1 MEFSNHDELGQIEAA
16 LRSERPRLG
25 EDVESAI
32 CGRVGGARSGGGRR
46 AGFAVVLTVGT
57 LFGMSAFG
65 GVGYANLGFFGF
77 NPFDPYHNS
86 YHPPFKDQYGK
97 PGKGPKH
104 HQYGNNGNDGNGYQ
118 NH

>member
-1 MEFSNHDELGQIEAA
+1 MEFSNHDELGPVEAA
-16 LRSERPRLG
+16 LRFERPRLG

-32 CGRVGGARSGGGRR
+32 CGRIGGTRSGSGRR

-57 LFGMSAFG
+57 LVSMSAFG

-77 NPFDPYHNS
+77 NPFHPS
-86 YHPPFKDQYGK
+86 YGNHSPFTDQYGK
-97 PGKGPKH
+97 PGKAPKH
-104 HQYGNNGNDGNGYQ
+104 PSNGTNGHHHR